1 MRKLKKKVFILIFA
15 LSVSVLLSSCNY
27 MMPNNKREEVMT
39 EIAAVVNENYSSDE
53 VETPY
58 DISMTEIYELDDKS
72 SYLHKAIDKY
82 NDVQHYHVYLVEDDM
97 VVIVVDVLFQ
107 SVKGYVVSDEEL
119 EGTIIVPGL
128 GYDNSQIRI
137 IDRLEKSNV
146 YSFSA
151 GL

>member
-58 DISMTEIYELDDKS
+58 DISMTEIYELADKS

-137 IDRLEKSNV
+137 IDRLGKSNI

>member
-1 MRKLKKKVFILIFA
+1 MRILKKKVFILIFA

-58 DISMTEIYELDDKS
+58 DISMTEIYELADKS

-82 NDVQHYHVYLVEDDM
+82 NDIQHYHVYLVEDDM

-128 GYDNSQIRI
+128 GYDNSQVRI
-137 IDRLEKSNV
+137 IDRLGKSSV

>member
-58 DISMTEIYELDDKS
+58 DISMTEIYELADKS

>member
-1 MRKLKKKVFILIFA
+1 MRRLKKKVFILIFA
-15 LSVSVLLSSCNY
+15 LCVSMLLSSCNY
-27 MMPNNKREEVMT
+27 LMPINKREEVMT

-53 VETPY
+53 VKTPY
-58 DISMTEIYELDDKS
+58 DISMTEIYELADKN

-82 NDVQHYHVYLVEDDM
+82 NDVQHYNVYLVEDDM
-97 VVIVVDVLFQ
+97 VIIVVDVFFQ

-119 EGTIIVPGL
+119 EGTIVVPGL
-128 GYDNSQIRI
+128 GYDNSQIGI
-137 IDRLEKSNV
+137 IDRLGKSNV

>member
-15 LSVSVLLSSCNY
+15 LCVSVLLSSCNY

-58 DISMTEIYELDDKS
+58 DISMTEIYELADKS

-97 VVIVVDVLFQ
+97 VVIVMDVLFQ

-137 IDRLEKSNV
+137 IDRLGKSNI

>member
-15 LSVSVLLSSCNY
+15 LCVSVLLSSCNY

-58 DISMTEIYELDDKS
+58 DISMTEIYELADKS

-128 GYDNSQIRI
+128 GYDNSQIGI
-137 IDRLEKSNV
+137 IDRLGKSNV